1 MRRLACL
8 LLGCFSLHLLP
19 AQGAPLPINEDG
31 YDLLQRLYVRYGY
44 AGFTAPASD
53 LNLRPASRGDLVRLA
68 KTYEALYGEEM
79 SQVDHYRLQQFYD
92 SNNEWLSLPTFAETD
107 DADRAPF
114 YLGEDFAVASADSPL
129 YRRSHRPIFKTF
141 YETPAHLLAYNRKDF
156 YLRVNPILNFR
167 YGRGEN
173 GGQPYFFN
181 QRGVRLRAG
190 IDDRVFL
197 HFEIMDHQLGAPN
210 YVQQF
215 YQQTRGVPGAGLVK
229 EATLSMLGI
238 EDGFDYLNG
247 AGYLSADL
255 TRHIGVRLG
264 YGQHFIGN
272 GERSLFLS
280 DFSNNY
286 PFLEINTRIWK
297 FHYRN
302 LFAELTAGRGDPTVG
317 SQLLPKKWIAAHELS
332 LRIGERLSVGLFE
345 AVVFSREAGFEL
357 AYLNPI
363 ILYRTVEGSVGSP
376 DNVLIGLSADYH
388 LPFRTE
394 IYGQFILD
402 EFKFDELFLER
413 RGWWANKWA
422 YQIGLRHVDALGVD
436 QLDLVVERN
445 VARPYMYSHKGPS
458 SYTHFVMPLAHPLGA
473 NFRENLVGF
482 DYRPLRRLH
491 LSGRAFLIEQG
502 EGDRTTVVGEN
513 LFQSSELRSQEYGN
527 EIGQGI
533 QYTNTVIQ
541 LRGGYEVRP
550 NLWLEADYFSRSKN
564 SALDSQDL
572 ETSLLTA
579 GIRWNVT
586 SRREAF

>member
-1 MRRLACL
+1 M
-8 LLGCFSLHLLP
+8 
-19 AQGAPLPINEDG
+19 
-31 YDLLQRLYVRYGY
+31 
-44 AGFTAPASD
+44 
-53 LNLRPASRGDLVRLA
+53 SR
-68 KTYEALYGEEM
+68 
-79 SQVDHYRLQQFYD
+79 VDNYRLQRFFD
-92 SNNEWLSLPTFAETD
+92 TNNEWLSLPTFAETD

-114 YLGEDFAVASADSPL
+114 YIGNDFATASEESPL
-129 YRRSHRPIFKTF
+129 YRRSRRPIFNTF

-156 YLRVNPILNFR
+156 YLRVNPVLNLR

-173 GGQPYFFN
+173 SGDAYFFN

-197 HFEIMDHQLGAPN
+197 HLEIMEHQIGVQN
-210 YVQQF
+210 YLNAY
-215 YQQTRGVPGAGLVK
+215 YQRVRSIPGAGLLK
-229 EATLSMLGI
+229 DDLNLDFLGSSR
-238 EDGFDYLNG
+238 GFDYLNG

-302 LFAELTAGRGDPTVG
+302 LFAELTAGPGNPPG
-317 SQLLPKKWIAAHELS
+317 GNQLFPKKWLAAHHLS
-332 LRIGERLSVGLFE
+332 INIGQRLSVGLFE
-345 AVVFSREAGFEL
+345 AVVFSRDNGFEL

-376 DNVLIGLSADYH
+376 DNVVIGLTAAYR

-394 IYGQFILD
+394 VYGQFILD
-402 EFKFDELFLER
+402 EFVYSELFVER

-422 YQIGLRHVDALGVD
+422 YQIGLRHVDAFGID
-436 QLDLVVERN
+436 QLDLVAERN
-445 VARPYMYSHKGPS
+445 LARPYIYTHKGPS
-458 SYTHFVMPLAHPLGA
+458 SYTHFAMPLAHPLGA
-473 NFRENLVGF
+473 NFKENLIGF
-482 DYRPLRRLH
+482 DYRPLPRLN
-491 LSGRAFLIEQG
+491 LSGRAYLIEQG
-502 EGDRTTVVGEN
+502 EGDEGTVVGEN
-513 LFQSSELRSQEYGN
+513 LNQSSDLRSLVYGN

-533 QYTNTVIQ
+533 RYTNTIIH

-550 NLWLEADYFSRSKN
+550 NLWFEADYFSRSKN
-564 SALDSQDL
+564 SDLDSRDL
-572 ETSLLTA
+572 ETRLISA
-579 GIRWNVT
+579 GVRWNVAP
-586 SRREAF
+586 RREAF